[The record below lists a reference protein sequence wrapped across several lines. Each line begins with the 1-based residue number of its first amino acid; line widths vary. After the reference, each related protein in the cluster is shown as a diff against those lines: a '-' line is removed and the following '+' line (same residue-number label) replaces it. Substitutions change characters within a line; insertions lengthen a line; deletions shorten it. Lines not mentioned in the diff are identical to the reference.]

1 VLPGSCS
8 QAQRNRGERG
18 NRRNPRGATTVW
30 IGCSVGGG
38 CRLDRHYATPLQRR
52 SGAYAGATLGR
63 QTRPVMRI
71 IVIVALIAVVAAL
84 FTALVFLYR
93 DRGRGNRVV
102 AALAIRVL
110 LSMALIAFL
119 VFSWWMGWIAPGGL

>member
-1 VLPGSCS
+1 
-8 QAQRNRGERG
+8 
-18 NRRNPRGATTVW
+18 
-30 IGCSVGGG
+30 
-38 CRLDRHYATPLQRR
+38 
-52 SGAYAGATLGR
+52 
-63 QTRPVMRI
+63 MRI

-102 AALAIRVL
+102 IALAIRVL

-119 VFSWWMGWIAPGGL
+119 VFSWWMGWIAPRACEAPRRTRMNACRCADLPYIQYTSTNSKQPDDVDEVPVPRSGLEAEVMLGVEMAAERADTASRTA